1 MVVTNFFPTMHLN
14 KQVAVTMFT
23 LRRYRAEIKVT
34 VSFKDEGHRNSEIKQ
49 GFSTRSEIFSTY
61 FFMQRKPM
69 WTWLKPA
76 FFRLLWLQLLC
87 KFASLKSVL
96 CTVASQASSCL
107 QHGCL
112 DVHHCLCEFV

>member
-1 MVVTNFFPTMHLN
+1 MHLN

-34 VSFKDEGHRNSEIKQ
+34 VSFKDEGHRNSEQKYFAVREIKQ

-61 FFMQRKPM
+61 FFIQRKPM

-96 CTVASQASSCL
+96 CTVASQDSSCL